1 MILSLKIEN
10 FRSIKEP
17 LSLKFVTEKRLQS
30 EDLPYN
36 TFKESDNELLRSL
49 VIYGRNAAGKSNVIM
64 AFKALSY
71 LIEKSD
77 TFKHDKKL
85 SPYEPFLFDTKNKE
99 KPVKFEV
106 EFLGIDSK
114 IKYIY
119 SIEIGED
126 EIKKESLF
134 FYPVG
139 VISKLYE
146 RIENKI
152 SYGDYYKGTKKAIE
166 DDLLKNQLFLSK
178 ASRNKVKY
186 LDEVYLFFTRNLNII
201 TVHDTEYDNIIIQS
215 FAKLTNE
222 NQKLKANVLELLKA
236 ADTSILDFNI
246 NENDIKFPEDIS
258 DKLKE
263 KLLESFKFDIHTVHS
278 LFENGLEI
286 GKTSIKLEKESFGTK
301 KFLAIGSLILST
313 LDNGGIIVIDELDK
327 GLHPLLTKLL
337 IGLFNSKNNNPNN
350 AQLVFATHDST
361 LLDNDIFRRDQICF
375 VDKEYEGGSIL
386 YKLSDIKGIR
396 KDIPIDKWYLS
407 GRFKAIP
414 VTSEIN
420 LKF

>member
-134 FYPVG
+134 FYPEG
-139 VISKLYE
+139 VIAKLYE

-178 ASRNKVKY
+178 AARNKVKY

-246 NENDIKFPEDIS
+246 KENDMKFPE
-258 DKLKE
+258 
-263 KLLESFKFDIHTVHS
+263 
-278 LFENGLEI
+278 
-286 GKTSIKLEKESFGTK
+286 
-301 KFLAIGSLILST
+301 
-313 LDNGGIIVIDELDK
+313 
-327 GLHPLLTKLL
+327 
-337 IGLFNSKNNNPNN
+337 
-350 AQLVFATHDST
+350 
-361 LLDNDIFRRDQICF
+361 
-375 VDKEYEGGSIL
+375 
-386 YKLSDIKGIR
+386 
-396 KDIPIDKWYLS
+396 
-407 GRFKAIP
+407 
-414 VTSEIN
+414 VTNIQGEQE
-420 LKF
+420 